1 MNIAD
6 LYNALGLTKTDFA
19 RKLGVSH
26 VAITNIEKRKSISR
40 HMIATIC
47 AVFPNI
53 NRAYLETGLGD
64 MFISPEYR
72 MVPGREMSNKKTQ
85 YYSPDRGD
93 PPDLPDLVEKFVY
106 VMRSEDTVTKEALKQ
121 NVIAFHVSV
130 RRAEGAPADPR
141 GSDFKIKKKKRAL

>member
-1 MNIAD
+1 
-6 LYNALGLTKTDFA
+6 
-19 RKLGVSH
+19 
-26 VAITNIEKRKSISR
+26 
-40 HMIATIC
+40 MIATIC

-106 VMRSEDTVTKEALKQ
+106 VMRSEDTVTKEAIKQ